1 MKLPRFLTVPLLVP
15 VFFLCALT
23 LSDPDL
29 TLAEETAAASSPGR
43 HCGPFGWPQ
52 DSSDLQPDPALL
64 FGQLPNGLR
73 YVLMSNREPRDRVAL
88 YLNVQAGSLHET
100 EEQRGVAHFL
110 EHMLFNGTTHY
121 PPGTLV
127 KYFQSQG
134 MGFGGDT
141 NARTG
146 FGETVYNLLL
156 PTGDGRVLAEGFK
169 VLADYARGALLLE
182 EEVERERGVI
192 LAEKRTRDS
201 AAARVSKDQLRFDF
215 AGTLAAQRDPI
226 GTEEVLLRADSRLL
240 RTFYNE
246 WYRPENM
253 IVVVV
258 GEIDP
263 RQTVRLLTEAMA
275 GLRAEGEAGIC
286 PEMGTVKEDGTETLV
301 LLEPEL
307 GYTALALTTV
317 FNHLPRPDTLAWE
330 LEQLRQY
337 VAVSLL
343 TNRLRQLEQQPGS
356 PLAQSRA
363 YAGFLLRRYGYATLT
378 ARVEQN
384 RWRDGVTMVQTALR
398 QVLKEGF
405 SEAELARGKKEI
417 TALLEKAVQT
427 APSRDSRQ
435 LAEDIIRKTNNNE
448 VILSPDQEMELYR
461 PALQAMTLAE
471 VNGAVRELW
480 KHPRRL
486 VELVGVVEP
495 GLQSA
500 RAGQQLEEL
509 YLANEAK
516 PVPAWQAP
524 QSAPFPYL
532 KMPAT
537 SAEVISRHHIKAIG
551 VDQVRLGNG
560 ISLNIKST
568 GFQANQLLL
577 SAQFGQGRLS
587 EPADGLA
594 LVSESFIR
602 ESGVGKLTRE
612 QLTEA
617 LAGTNVM
624 LDFKVGPESFFF
636 NGAGLRQEL
645 TVLLQL
651 LRHHLQDPAFSP
663 ETFRRSRESLRRM
676 YDQLNGSVEG
686 VFQIQ
691 GERFFCDTSKECG
704 LPAWEQI
711 EKVHLPQIRKWL
723 EPAFQREALEINV
736 VGDIDPEEVIRQV
749 ALIFGA
755 DRRTAGK
762 TVSVPAPVFPAGKQE
777 DLSAASSTDKAM
789 LSIAWKTADF
799 WDIGRT
805 RRLNLL
811 AAVLDDRLRE
821 QIRENLGAT
830 YAPRVVSLPGRA
842 CAGFGV
848 MKSSMIVAPQ
858 EAEKLAG
865 VIKETAADLGGKGVS
880 NDELRRALEPMLTSI
895 KDIKR
900 NNRYW
905 LESVLNLSG
914 RHPQQLEW
922 PLTISE
928 DFAAIRADELTAL
941 ARQYLNA
948 DQAATVIV
956 RPLQPSAE

>member
-1 MKLPRFLTVPLLVP
+1 MKLPRFLTVLALVSVIFWGVLAVHAPGPLQ
-15 VFFLCALT
+15 AG
-23 LSDPDL
+23 D
-29 TLAEETAAASSPGR
+29 AAVTPPAPRSCGSS
-43 HCGPFGWPQ
+43 GWPQ
-52 DSSDLQPDPALL
+52 DNSDLQPDPALL

-73 YVLMSNREPRDRVAL
+73 YVLMANREPRDRVAL

-100 EEQRGVAHFL
+100 EQQRGVAHFL

-156 PTGDGRVLAEGFK
+156 PTGDTKVLAEGFK

-182 EEVERERGVI
+182 QEVERERGVI

-201 AAARVSKDQLRFDF
+201 AASRVSKEQLRFDF

-226 GTEEVLLRADSRLL
+226 GTEEVLQSADSHLLRA
-240 RTFYNE
+240 FYDR

-258 GEIDP
+258 GAIDP
-263 RQTVRLLTEAMA
+263 QQTVHLLTQAMV
-275 GLRAEGEAGIC
+275 GLRAGGETGPC
-286 PEMGTVKEDGTETLV
+286 PEMGTVKEEGTDTLV
-301 LLEPEL
+301 LMEPEL

-317 FNHLPRPDTLAWE
+317 FNHSPRPDTLAWE

-343 TNRLRQLEQQPGS
+343 TNRLQQLEQQPGS

-363 YAGFLLRRYGYATLT
+363 YGGFFLRRYGYATLT

-384 RWRDGVTMVQTALR
+384 KWREGVTMVQTALR

-405 SEAELARGKKEI
+405 SETELVRGKKEVA
-417 TALLEKAVQT
+417 ALLDKAVQT

-435 LAEDIIRKTNNNE
+435 LAEDIIRKINNDE
-448 VILSPDQEMELYR
+448 VVLSPAQELALYG
-461 PALQAMTLAE
+461 PALQKMTLSE
-471 VNGAVRELW
+471 VNETVRQLW

-495 GLQSA
+495 GLSSA
-500 RAGQQLEEL
+500 QAKQQLEEL
-509 YLANEAK
+509 YQANEVK
-516 PVPAWQAP
+516 PVPAWVVLQP
-524 QSAPFPYL
+524 APFPYL
-532 KMPAT
+532 TTPAT
-537 SAEVISRHHIKAIG
+537 PAKIISHHHNTAIG
-551 VDQVRLGNG
+551 VEQVMLNNG

-568 GFQANQLLL
+568 NFQAKQLLL
-577 SAQFGQGRLS
+577 SAQFGKGKLA
-587 EPADGLA
+587 EPVDGLA
-594 LVSESFIR
+594 LVTESFMR
-602 ESGVGKLTRE
+602 ESGVGKLTRA

-617 LAGTNVM
+617 LAGTNIA
-624 LDFKVGPESFFF
+624 LEFKVGPESFSF
-636 NGAGLRQEL
+636 NGSGLRDEL
-645 TVLLQL
+645 TTVLQL
-651 LRHHLQDPAFSP
+651 LRHRLQDPVFSP
-663 ETFRRSRESLRRM
+663 ESFRRSHESLRRM
-676 YDQLNGSVEG
+676 YDQLNSSVEG
-686 VFQIQ
+686 VFQVQ
-691 GERFFCDTSKECG
+691 GERFFYGTGKEYG
-704 LPAWEQI
+704 LPTWEQV
-711 EKVHLPQIRKWL
+711 EKIRLAQIRQWL
-723 EPAFQREALEINV
+723 EPALSREALEINV
-736 VGDIDPEEVIRQV
+736 VGDVDPQEVIRQV
-749 ALIFGA
+749 ALIFS
-755 DRRTAGK
+755 DDQRTVNKMA
-762 TVSVPAPVFPAGKQE
+762 SVPEPVFPAGKQQI
-777 DLSAASSTDKAM
+777 LSVASSTDKAM
-789 LSIAWKTADF
+789 LSVAWRSTDF

-830 YAPRVVSLPGRA
+830 YAPQVVSLPSRA
-842 CAGFGV
+842 YMGFGV

-858 EAEKLAG
+858 QASALAK
-865 VIKETAADLGGKGVS
+865 VIQDTAASLGDKGVS
-880 NDELRRALEPMLTSI
+880 SDELHRALEPALTSI

-914 RHPQQLEW
+914 RHPQQLQW

-928 DFAAIRADELTAL
+928 DFAAIQADELTAL
-941 ARQYLNA
+941 AREYLTA
-948 DQAATVIV
+948 EQAATVIV
-956 RPLQPSAE
+956 SPKSSAQ